1 MVFGSRRAVAM
12 QPTKGWVMK
21 QRMFVV
27 AGALICGLAMQAAP
41 ASARDYYGA
50 IAFSMDSGRVGWAN
64 DYGSRGAAENN
75 AQSACGAGCASVIWF
90 RNACGA
96 IATSSDHSYGTGW
109 STSRGA
115 AESIAMGGC
124 RKHASDCSIAR
135 WVCTTR

>member
-1 MVFGSRRAVAM
+1 MR
-12 QPTKGWVMK
+12 
-21 QRMFVV
+21 QRMLVA
-27 AGALICGLAMQAAP
+27 AGAVICAVAMQAAP

-75 AQSACGAGCASVIWF
+75 AQSACGSGCASVIWF